1 MTKLPVDEHKLN
13 AEQKEA
19 VYFGDGPLLIIAG
32 AGTGK
37 TTVVTERIKHFISSG
52 KALPSEILAL
62 TFTEKAAREMEER
75 VDVIMPYGVTQM
87 WISTFHRFCD
97 RLLRAEAIHIGLNP
111 AYKLMTDTDAT
122 MLFRTHLFHFHLD
135 YFRPLGNPTK
145 FIGGIL
151 QHFSRLQDE
160 DVSPEQYLTWVE
172 SQKAENTDAT
182 EESALEIKKYEE
194 LAGAYKEYQEV
205 KTREGYMDFGD
216 LITQTLS
223 LFRKRKNILS
233 FYQQQFRYMLVD
245 EFKDTNIAQNELIG
259 LLAGL
264 PAQAGTKQN
273 ITAVCDDDQCLPP
286 DTQVE
291 TPSGRVAIK
300 DIQPGDVVITSVGKG
315 YLSTSTVAHV
325 RKNAKKAR
333 FITFVTDN
341 GATVEATDNHRFFC
355 HIPGKKIGSRY
366 YYVYLMHRRNLGWRL
381 GTTDDLA
388 QRLRLERSADRIVA
402 VHACKSADEARFYE
416 AVYTLRFGIPTYPF
430 KPRKQMVLTEK
441 WLGKLFEEIDSEKG
455 AQRLAEA
462 FGIDLTA
469 HHFALGGVVRGDSER
484 IKVIL
489 RMCVRRHRTKWAKE
503 RLLIHPSVSHSV
515 SLETSSKKA
524 LAELQK
530 ANIQLTRAKKGWRLS
545 RRFQDLDEASR
556 FARNVTN
563 VVDGIFEVKFDVA
576 KRNGSARYAL
586 VMPAANIFPGM
597 YVPVMKG
604 QGVVY
609 EQVIARSEE
618 VREEMVYDL
627 EIVRTHNFIANRVVV
642 HNSIYKFRGAAV
654 SNVLSFRRHF
664 PQAKLIVLS
673 QNYRSTQAILD
684 ASYQLIQHNNP
695 DRLEVKEHINKKLT
709 AKGGTAGIW
718 PKLIYTDRVENEADA
733 VAKEIKR
740 MTETEKTKGKKFEWK
755 DCAILVRA
763 NNHAEPF
770 VRALIRHDIP
780 YQFLGPGQLFRQP
793 EIKDLIA
800 YLQVLQNFEDNV
812 ALFRI
817 FSMDYFALNARDVA
831 ALANFARKQNCSLF
845 EASEVVAGERSIDG
859 VDVPLLGES
868 TIEGITKLVLIIHRH
883 LGLVTKESAGQLLFY
898 FLADTGMM
906 KNILDYSAPIDEKIA
921 NNISKFFSKLKTYE
935 TDHSDAGVP
944 AVLDWIELSMELGE
958 SPLSN
963 DSDWTANDAVN
974 ILSVHGAKGLE
985 FPVVF
990 LVNLVSA
997 RFPTIERKEK
1007 IPIPDSLI
1015 KEELP
1020 EGDYHLQEER
1030 RLCYVGMTRAQDYLF
1045 LTGANYYGEGK
1056 REKKLSPF
1064 VYEVIG
1070 ETSVISPQM
1079 QPKQMSLLDWKPFD
1093 SHTLAQG
1100 KPAARLAV
1108 TYLSYSQIETFR
1120 LCPLH
1125 YKLRYMFNI
1134 PTPSSASLSFG
1145 TSIHAALRDFYAMHT
1160 AGEEVTKTL
1169 LIDLLVRHWQREGYE
1184 SKRYEGEMKKRGERY
1199 LSEYYDKEF
1208 HVATKT
1214 IALEQSFTVPIGPL
1228 KIGGKIDRVDA
1239 LPSGKI
1245 EIIDYKTGRMPSRRE
1260 VDTNLQLSMY
1270 AIAATSI
1277 PGAPFGRKPEDI
1289 ILSLYFFDTQTRIS
1303 TTRTVEQLKKEK
1315 DTIVDIAH
1323 QIEISDFRCSGH
1335 QLCTT
1340 CEYRMFCAARA

>member
-37 TTVVTERIKHFISSG
+37 TTVVTERIKHIISSG

-122 MLFRTHLFHFHLD
+122 MLFRKHLFHFHLE

-245 EFKDTNIAQNELIG
+245 EFQDTNIAQNELIG
-259 LLAGL
+259 LLAG
-264 PAQAGTKQN
+264 TKQN
-273 ITAVCDDDQCLPP
+273 ITAVCDDDQ
-286 DTQVE
+286 
-291 TPSGRVAIK
+291 
-300 DIQPGDVVITSVGKG
+300 
-315 YLSTSTVAHV
+315 
-325 RKNAKKAR
+325 
-333 FITFVTDN
+333 
-341 GATVEATDNHRFFC
+341 
-355 HIPGKKIGSRY
+355 
-366 YYVYLMHRRNLGWRL
+366 
-381 GTTDDLA
+381 
-388 QRLRLERSADRIVA
+388 
-402 VHACKSADEARFYE
+402 
-416 AVYTLRFGIPTYPF
+416 
-430 KPRKQMVLTEK
+430 
-441 WLGKLFEEIDSEKG
+441 
-455 AQRLAEA
+455 
-462 FGIDLTA
+462 
-469 HHFALGGVVRGDSER
+469 
-484 IKVIL
+484 
-489 RMCVRRHRTKWAKE
+489 
-503 RLLIHPSVSHSV
+503 
-515 SLETSSKKA
+515 
-524 LAELQK
+524 
-530 ANIQLTRAKKGWRLS
+530 
-545 RRFQDLDEASR
+545 
-556 FARNVTN
+556 
-563 VVDGIFEVKFDVA
+563 
-576 KRNGSARYAL
+576 
-586 VMPAANIFPGM
+586 
-597 YVPVMKG
+597 
-604 QGVVY
+604 
-609 EQVIARSEE
+609 
-618 VREEMVYDL
+618 
-627 EIVRTHNFIANRVVV
+627 
-642 HNSIYKFRGAAV
+642 SIYKFRGAAV
-654 SNVLSFRRHF
+654 SNVLSFHRNF
-664 PQAKLIVLS
+664 PKAKLIVLS

-709 AKGGTAGIW
+709 SQRNITGLPAQAGVW

-740 MTETEKTKGKKFEWK
+740 MTETERTKGKKFEWR

-800 YLQVLQNFEDNV
+800 YLQVLHNFEDNV

-817 FSMDYFALNARDVA
+817 FFMDYFALSARDIA

-859 VDVPLLGES
+859 ADVPVLAEP
-868 TIEGITKLVLIIHRH
+868 TTETITKLVLMFHRH

-898 FLADTGMM
+898 FLIDTGMM

-921 NNISKFFSKLKTYE
+921 DNISKFFSKLKTYE
-935 TDHSDAGVP
+935 TDHSDAGVTT
-944 AVLDWIELSMELGE
+944 VLDWIELSMELGE

-963 DSDWTANDAVN
+963 DSDWTVNNAVN

-997 RFPTIERKEK
+997 RFPTIERKEQ

-1020 EGDYHLQEER
+1020 EGDYHIQEER
-1030 RLCYVGMTRAQDYLF
+1030 RLCYVGMTRAKDYLF
-1045 LTGANYYGEGK
+1045 FTGANYYGEGK

-1070 ETSVISPQM
+1070 EKSIILPQM
-1079 QPKQMSLLDWKPFD
+1079 QPKQMSLLDWKSAD
-1093 SHTLAQG
+1093 TQAI
-1100 KPAARLAV
+1100 AAKESVRHPI

-1134 PTPSSASLSFG
+1134 PTPPSASLSFG
-1145 TSIHAALRDFYAMHT
+1145 TSVHDALHDFYELHS
-1160 AGEEVTKTL
+1160 AGEKVTKAL
-1169 LIDLLVRHWQREGYE
+1169 LLTRLTDRWKKEGYE
-1184 SKRYEGEMKKRGERY
+1184 SKRYEADMKKRGEQY
-1199 LSEYYDKEF
+1199 LSEYFDKEF
-1208 HVATKT
+1208 DPHTNIA
-1214 IALEQSFTVPIGPL
+1214 ALEQPFVVPVMHEGKTI
-1228 KIGGKIDRVDA
+1228 KIGGKIDRVDIRPDGT
-1239 LPSGKI
+1239 L
-1245 EIIDYKTGRMPSRRE
+1245 EIIDYKTGRMPSKRE
-1260 VDTNLQLSMY
+1260 VDANLQLSMY
-1270 AIAATSI
+1270 ALAASEI
-1277 PGAPFGRKPEDI
+1277 PAVPFGKKPEDI

-1303 TTRTVEQLKKEK
+1303 TTRTAEQLQKEK
-1315 DTIVDIAH
+1315 VTIVDIAK
-1323 QIEISDFRCSGH
+1323 QIEESDFRCSGNL
-1335 QLCTT
+1335 LCSD
-1340 CEYRMFCAARA
+1340 CEYKLFCKIP